1 MEIKEI
7 ASTVLICVIMVGG
20 LFFVAHLIDKN
31 IVCPN
36 FGKSVQLETH
46 YNFWGGG
53 CFVEME
59 NGARIHKCKYQ
70 GVILTK

>member
-7 ASTVLICVIMVGG
+7 ASIVLICVMVVGG
-20 LFFVAHLIDKN
+20 LILVAYLIDKN
-31 IVCPN
+31 IICPN

-59 NGARIHKCKYQ
+59 NGAKIHKYNYQ